1 MRILL
6 LILLI
11 ISLNSLSQVYNPSG
25 FGRMKIGMSI
35 DSLSELKCSKLVK
48 NRYDL
53 FKIFEECGDMPIQIS
68 SVDKII
74 ETYPWY
80 SHEYLCDKNHKHRYI
95 LELEADTSSYYNF
108 IESIKIGSFDKRIR
122 IFYMSEFHINDSLI
136 LEDVKIYFF
145 DKKLYKIEVQKDLS
159 EILKIKYNTF
169 KTDSIFSKVEF
180 VGRRNIYTSTLV
192 LDSKLFKDS
201 GFYSGF
207 YDVRHSCKGD
217 IYYEDTYREENKDNH
232 KPKNRKGEI
241 IGNCKFYYLL
251 KNEENVFGKI
261 ISSKSNWYL
270 EESLYKKT
278 WITSNKTI
286 LYTTKFNKIKFF
298 YNHNKN
304 CDDFFNNYYEYTYL
318 YDEEINNIANIE
330 LGKYH
335 KISQNLLNK
344 EIKEIEKKKNDLI
357 NQKNETEKKY
367 KEMIINNF

>member
-11 ISLNSLSQVYNPSG
+11 ISLNSLSQVYNPNG

-53 FKIFEECGDMPIQIS
+53 FEIFKECGDMPIQIS

-80 SHEYLCDKNHKHRYI
+80 STKYLCNKNHKHRYI

-180 VGRRNIYTSTLV
+180 VAKRNILTFVTKLV
-192 LDSKLFKDS
+192 KEN
-201 GFYSGF
+201 GFYIGF
-207 YDVRHSCKGD
+207 HDD
-217 IYYEDTYREENKDNH
+217 DH
-232 KPKNRKGEI
+232 KPKNQKGEI

-286 LYTTKFNKIKFF
+286 LYTTKFNKIEFF
-298 YNHNKN
+298 YNHKDN

-330 LGKYH
+330 LGKYQ
-335 KISQNLLNK
+335 KISENLLNK

-357 NQKNETEKKY
+357 NQKNETDKKY

>member
-53 FKIFEECGDMPIQIS
+53 FKIFKECGDMPIQIS

-80 SHEYLCDKNHKHRYI
+80 LHEYLCDKNHKHRYI

-108 IESIKIGSFDKRIR
+108 TESIKIGSFDKRIR
-122 IFYMSEFHINDSLI
+122 IFYMSEFYIDDSLI

-180 VGRRNIYTSTLV
+180 VGRRNTFVEDFKQENLFYT
-192 LDSKLFKDS
+192 
-201 GFYSGF
+201 GF
-207 YDVRHSCKGD
+207 YDGSYSCKGG
-217 IYYEDTYREENKDNH
+217 IYYDYEETYREENKDNY

-298 YNHNKN
+298 YNHKDN

-335 KISQNLLNK
+335 KISKNLLNK